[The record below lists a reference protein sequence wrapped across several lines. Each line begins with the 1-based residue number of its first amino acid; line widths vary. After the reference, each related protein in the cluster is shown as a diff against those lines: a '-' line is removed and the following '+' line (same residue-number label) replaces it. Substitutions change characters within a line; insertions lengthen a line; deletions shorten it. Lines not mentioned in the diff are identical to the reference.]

1 MTVLQHKQG
10 NNAGDKYLSGNWN
23 WAIIESNNNKT
34 KSIGTRKP
42 NELGICDMSGN
53 VKEWCWD
60 CYGD

>member
-42 NELGICDMSGN
+42 NELGICDMSRN
-53 VKEWCWD
+53 VKEWC
-60 CYGD
+60 